1 MIECESA
8 SSMLKK
14 LIQRVQ
20 SVIQVSVIK
29 IQYPVPGIR
38 NPCCRIQN
46 PRMSL
51 TLLHGA
57 IVK

>member
-14 LIQRVQ
+14 LIQTVQ
-20 SVIQVSVIK
+20 SVIQVPVIK

-38 NPCCRIQN
+38 NLCRRIQN
-46 PRMSL
+46 PRVSW
-51 TLLHGA
+51 TLLYGA

>member
-20 SVIQVSVIK
+20 SNSAKSAICYLIHSSHSFSSETKAKFAAARVK
-29 IQYPVPGIR
+29 R
-38 NPCCRIQN
+38 
-46 PRMSL
+46 
-51 TLLHGA
+51 GA
-57 IVK
+57 